1 MADKSKGWV
10 LLYRSIRDGWL
21 WSIKPFDPA
30 RAWIDLILDANHDDA
45 KIYINGK
52 LVTVKRG
59 QTWTS
64 VRVLAERWGWG
75 PHRVINF
82 IRTLESEGMVTRFR
96 TKSGTLL
103 TLVNYSD
110 FQGRGNTQ
118 GTQTATLREH
128 RQQRNKEGEKEHK
141 EGEKEIA
148 SPDGGK
154 IEAEE
159 DWFASLEDERELEH
173 DTD

>member
-10 LLYRSIRDGWL
+10 LLYRSICDSWL
-21 WSIKPFDPA
+21 WDKKPFSIGQ
-30 RAWIDLILDANHDDA
+30 AWIDLILDANHENA
-45 KIYINGK
+45 KIYVNGK
-52 LVTVKRG
+52 LTIVKRG

-64 VRVLAERWGWG
+64 IRVLAERWGW
-75 PHRVINF
+75 RNEKVLDF
-82 IRTLESEGMVTRFR
+82 LRTLESDGMITRFR

-103 TLVNYSD
+103 TIVKYSD
-110 FQGRGNTQ
+110 FQGRRNAN
-118 GTQTATLREH
+118 GTQSGTITERKPE
-128 RQQRNKEGEKEHK
+128 RNKEGEKEHK

-148 SPDGGK
+148 SPDGEK